1 MQFESWGAS
10 DVGQARKTNED
21 AFLLERDLG
30 LLAVADGMGGFQRGD
45 VASQL
50 AVNVVKEIVS
60 SQRSVIELYR
70 RTPTASARAAVR
82 AMLEDAFQRA
92 CEEVHHAAVAI
103 TGEGGRMGT
112 TLDVLLVIG
121 RTAFVAHVGDGRIYL
136 QRGREVHQIT
146 EDHSL
151 VAEKVREGVLTPEEA
166 RKAKFKNVITR
177 ALGVFPSV
185 MVDTL
190 HFELDPGDRLLLCSD
205 GLYRYIGLRELGF
218 TLMGEVTG
226 TTPSELVGIANERGG
241 RDNITAVLALAS
253 DAEATD
259 RFVPATA
266 QMDVLRK
273 CGLFQYCTYRELMRV
288 CQIAEQRD
296 ILRGAIL
303 FRDGDVGREC
313 YIVVSGR
320 MCIEKHGTVLATLHP
335 SQYFG
340 EICFLDH
347 PERSATARAMD
358 DVQLLVLR
366 KDAFLQ
372 LMKQDSDL
380 AVKLTWQLLRKLS
393 QLVRDL
399 NEQAVAEPINIE
411 SLLPTTELPP
421 DR

>member
-1 MQFESWGAS
+1 MQIESWGAS
-10 DVGQARKTNED
+10 DVGQARKVNED

-50 AVNVVKEIVS
+50 AVNVLKEVVS
-60 SQRSVIELYR
+60 ANRAVIELYR
-70 RTPTASARAAVR
+70 HTPSDGTRAAVR

-92 CEEVHHAAVAI
+92 CEEVHQAAIAI

-112 TLDVLLVIG
+112 TLDAMLIVGREAFIG
-121 RTAFVAHVGDGRIYL
+121 HVGDGRIYL

-151 VAEKVREGVLTPEEA
+151 VAEKVRDGLLTPEQA
-166 RKAKFKNVITR
+166 RKVKFKNVITR

-190 HFELDPGDRLLLCSD
+190 HFELDPGDRLLMCTD
-205 GLYRYIGLRELGF
+205 GLYRYMGLRELGF
-218 TLMGEVTG
+218 TLMRDISGD
-226 TTPSELVGIANERGG
+226 TPTELVGIANDRGG
-241 RDNITAVLALAS
+241 RDNITAVLTAVG
-253 DAEATD
+253 DVGQVE

-266 QMDVLRK
+266 QMDALRK
-273 CGLFQYCTYRELMRV
+273 CGLFQYCTYRELMQV
-288 CQIAEQRD
+288 CQIAQQRD
-296 ILRGAIL
+296 VMQGAVL
-303 FRDGDVGREC
+303 FRDGDIGREC

-320 MCIEKHGTVLATLHP
+320 MNIEKHGTVLTTLGA

-340 EICFLDH
+340 EMSFLDQPH
-347 PERSATARAMD
+347 RSATARAVE
-358 DVQLLVLR
+358 DVRLLVLR

-372 LMKQDSDL
+372 LMKQDADL

-393 QLVRDL
+393 HIVRQANARVVADAVSMDALVP
-399 NEQAVAEPINIE
+399 EPDG
-411 SLLPTTELPP
+411 PTEW
-421 DR
+421 

>member
-1 MQFESWGAS
+1 MLFESWGAS
-10 DVGQARKTNED
+10 DVGQARKANED
-21 AFLLERDLG
+21 AFLLEQELG

-50 AVNVVKEIVS
+50 AVNVLKEVVS
-60 SQRSVIELYR
+60 SERAVIELYR
-70 RTPTASARAAVR
+70 RTPTTSARAAVR

-112 TLDVLLVIG
+112 TLDVLLIIG

-136 QRGREVHQIT
+136 QRGREVHQLT

-151 VAEKVREGVLTPEEA
+151 VAEKVREGLMTQEEA
-166 RKAKFKNVITR
+166 RRAKFKNVITR

-185 MVDTL
+185 SVDTL

-205 GLYRYIGLRELGF
+205 GLYRYLGLRELGF

-226 TTPSELVGIANERGG
+226 STPSELVGIANQRGG
-241 RDNITAVLALAS
+241 RDNITAVLALVGES
-253 DAEATD
+253 GQAE

-296 ILRGAIL
+296 ILQGAIL

-320 MCIEKHGTVLATLHP
+320 MVIEKHDTMLATLHP
-335 SQYFG
+335 GHYFG
-340 EICFLDH
+340 EMSFLDH
-347 PERSATARAMD
+347 QFRSATARALD
-358 DVQLLVLR
+358 DARLLVLR

-393 QLVRDL
+393 QIVREM
-399 NEQAVAEPINIE
+399 NEQAVAETVNME
-411 SLLPTTELPP
+411 SLLPAFDLPSG
-421 DR
+421 D

>member
-1 MQFESWGAS
+1 MQIESWGAS
-10 DVGQARKTNED
+10 DVGQSRKVNED

-50 AVNVVKEIVS
+50 AVNVLKENVTAE
-60 SQRSVIELYR
+60 RSVIELYR
-70 RTPTASARAAVR
+70 RTPTDSARAAVR
-82 AMLEDAFQRA
+82 AMLEMAFQRA
-92 CEEVHHAAVAI
+92 CEEVYHAAVAI

-136 QRGREVHQIT
+136 QRGREVHQLT

-151 VAEKVREGVLTPEEA
+151 VAEKVREGHLTPEQA

-218 TLMGEVTG
+218 TLMRDVSGN
-226 TTPSELVGIANERGG
+226 TPSELVGIANERGG
-241 RDNITAVLALAS
+241 RDNITAVLTMVGDVGQS
-253 DAEATD
+253 D

-273 CGLFQYCTYRELMRV
+273 CGLFQYCTYRELMRI
-288 CQIAEQRD
+288 CQISHQRD
-296 ILRGAIL
+296 IMEGAIL

-320 MCIEKHGTVLATLHP
+320 MSIEKHGTILTVLRP

-340 EICFLDH
+340 EMSFLDH
-347 PERSATARAMD
+347 PQRSATARAME
-358 DVQLLVLR
+358 DVRLLVLR
-366 KDAFLQ
+366 KDAVLQ
-372 LMKQDSDL
+372 LMKQDADL

-393 QLVRDL
+393 QIVREMNAHL
-399 NEQAVAEPINIE
+399 VAEPINMD
-411 SLLPTTELPP
+411 SLIPASELPA
-421 DR
+421 DE